1 MQHCTHAAL
10 ASCPWLPA
18 SPAGCSAAGKWEE
31 TYLSLLEEQAASEAR
46 QSAAF
51 AACRDCHSGGV
62 LGTVLC
68 DSGECPVTYARLGSS
83 SRLQQ
88 LDQQLRRLDIF

>member
-1 MQHCTHAAL
+1 
-10 ASCPWLPA
+10 
-18 SPAGCSAAGKWEE
+18 
-31 TYLSLLEEQAASEAR
+31 
-46 QSAAF
+46 
-51 AACRDCHSGGV
+51 
-62 LGTVLC
+62 VLC